1 MNANVLL
8 YFADSFVPTIYTL
21 KRLNTHW
28 ICSDSTLP
36 TSHVISILK
45 HDWSGHFPTHYVL
58 AHSLQWML
66 WGQLSSKV
74 MALRNFN
81 FWMSFQ
87 NSQHDKISDHSSI
100 VRHGRPCIWSMFS
113 RAGLRLK
120 ISKSLLICD
129 WCGTN
134 DLQVCSFSKTQT
146 LKAFIF
152 PISPW
157 LLPTYPLPA
166 GKYVTLCIILFCE
179 LRAIFVRYALRNF

>member
-1 MNANVLL
+1 MYCYILL
-8 YFADSFVPTIYTL
+8 TFCTHNLYIKKIKHTLDLFWFYF
-21 KRLNTHW
+21 THK
-28 ICSDSTLP
+28 SRHFHSEAQ
-36 TSHVISILK
+36 
-45 HDWSGHFPTHYVL
+45 DWSGHFPTHYVL

-87 NSQHDKISDHSSI
+87 NSQHDKLSDHSSI
-100 VRHGRPCIWSMFS
+100 VRHGSPCIWSMFS